1 MSDETLPGVPS
12 IADVSIHTPP
22 PATRDS
28 RSLKD
33 PLAQT
38 ITDIAELGS
47 QGLRGGYVNII
58 EGTDEPGQRHIP
70 FEPHERGVSEEWRG
84 GRLQQA

>member
-1 MSDETLPGVPS
+1 
-12 IADVSIHTPP
+12 
-22 PATRDS
+22 
-28 RSLKD
+28 
-33 PLAQT
+33 
-38 ITDIAELGS
+38 
-47 QGLRGGYVNII
+47 LRGGYVNII